1 MWSIA
6 RNSKEDTITFM
17 MESVV
22 VYETRYHDDA
32 APLYEEMFM
41 EMGRALGR
49 QVCLHENHHSEE
61 ELKEI
66 IPPSTLRHI
75 ECIKAQL
82 KERESE
88 MCDFYDRYYG
98 PNGRQF

>member
-22 VYETRYHDDA
+22 VYETRYYDDA

-41 EMGRALGR
+41 EMGHALGR
-49 QVCLHENHHSEE
+49 EVCIHENHHSDE

-66 IPPSTLRHI
+66 IPVSL
-75 ECIKAQL
+75 IKCL
-82 KERESE
+82 HEK
-88 MCDFYDRYYG
+88 YG
-98 PNGRQF
+98 DY

>member
-17 MESVV
+17 IESVV

-32 APLYEEMFM
+32 APLFEEMFM
-41 EMGRALGR
+41 EMGHALGR
-49 QVCLHENHHSEE
+49 EVCIHENHHSDE

-66 IPPSTLRHI
+66 IPVNL
-75 ECIKAQL
+75 IKRL
-82 KERESE
+82 HEK
-88 MCDFYDRYYG
+88 YG
-98 PNGRQF
+98 DY

>member
-17 MESVV
+17 IESVV

-32 APLYEEMFM
+32 APLFEEMFM
-41 EMGRALGR
+41 EMGHALGR
-49 QVCLHENHHSEE
+49 EVCIHENHHSDE

-66 IPPSTLRHI
+66 IPVSL
-75 ECIKAQL
+75 IKRL
-82 KERESE
+82 HEK
-88 MCDFYDRYYG
+88 YG
-98 PNGRQF
+98 DY

>member
-1 MWSIA
+1 MWSIT
-6 RNSKEDTITFM
+6 RNSKEDVITFM

-41 EMGRALGR
+41 EMGHALGR
-49 QVCLHENHHSEE
+49 EVCIHENHHSDE
-61 ELKEI
+61 ELREI
-66 IPPSTLRHI
+66 ISPSTLRQD
-75 ECIKAQL
+75 EYVEA
-82 KERESE
+82 ERRIRMESS
-88 MCDFYDRYYG
+88 FYDRYYG